1 MEISDANLGFTATG
15 STTRLL
21 FTAPLS
27 FDWRTY
33 GVVTPIKDQ
42 GNCGSCW
49 AFTASGFLES
59 ESIRRGGAKKVDL
72 SEQYLVKC
80 ETASAGCN
88 GGDVFAATSTGLKGM
103 PFDYRYPYLATTN
116 YTTTMCKRPKFD
128 LTFPNSGS
136 VIFYS
141 KTTKASD
148 ATLIQYLLERP
159 LIIGVNGLDMLK
171 YAPTVDNKILSCTP
185 ENSDGTVINHAVLLV
200 GYTENAWII
209 KNSWSASWGDQGYIW
224 VTRDPT
230 RSCNIGN
237 YWGTVNSA
245 LTPVV

>member
-1 MEISDANLGFTATG
+1 MGLTASG
-15 STTRLL
+15 SAARLL
-21 FTAPLS
+21 VTAPLT
-27 FDWRTY
+27 FDWRNY

-59 ESIRRGGAKKVDL
+59 ESIRRGGVKNVDL
-72 SEQYLVKC
+72 SEQYLLKC
-80 ETASAGCN
+80 NTASAGCN
-88 GGDVFAATSTGLKGM
+88 GGDVFSATATGLKGM
-103 PFDYRYPYLATTN
+103 PFENRYPYFGTTN
-116 YTTTMCKRPKFD
+116 YTTSMCSKPRLDVKF
-128 LTFPNSGS
+128 LSSGS
-136 VIFYS
+136 IIFYS

-148 ATLIQYLLERP
+148 ATIIQYLLERP
-159 LIIGVNGLDMLK
+159 LIIGVNGIDMLP
-171 YAPTVDNKILSCTP
+171 YSPTADNKILYCAP

-209 KNSWSASWGDQGYIW
+209 KNSWSSAWGDQGYVW

-230 RSCNIGN
+230 RRCNIGN
-237 YWGTVNSA
+237 YWGTVNTS